1 MLLRLVEDADVVV
14 EGFRPGVMDRLGVG
28 YEALRERNPGIVF
41 CSITGY
47 GQTGPYTARS
57 GHDMNYLGLI
67 GMLDL
72 TGPAD
77 GAPVQS
83 AGQIAD
89 LGGGGLMAAYSIL
102 AALREAERTGRG
114 QAVDVSMADGALSW
128 LTMVA
133 GQYLADGRVPGR
145 GAESLTGG
153 IVCYR
158 PYACADGHVTL
169 GALEPK
175 FWAAWCAGVGRD
187 DLMDKAFDPPG
198 SDTHAEVERIF
209 AERTRDEWAAF
220 ADQHDCCLEP
230 VLDLGEALDSEL
242 VREREMVV
250 EVDQPGAQAPVRP
263 AGPPGQVLGHPGRR
277 HPARPG
283 AGRAH
288 RAGAGGPGLHARAGG
303 RAGVRGRG
311 RRAAGGRH
319 RQLPVMNRDG
329 LLKMSELAD
338 ASGVSAG
345 TIKHYL
351 REGLLGKGED
361 VVRTSRNMAYYPP
374 GFVERIRLIK
384 QLQEERFMPLQ
395 AIRRVLEDDP
405 DRARALVE
413 LEDRILD
420 RALAGDESRVSA
432 AQLSK
437 RLDIPRE
444 ALDRMVEIG
453 LLTPNSRGF
462 SPRDVQVVEAIGR
475 FRAGGYDEQI
485 GFTVYDTLRYK
496 RAMES
501 LVSEEVEV
509 VLERLAGELEP
520 DAVVDLLEAGL
531 EPLRDFIA
539 ALHSKLL
546 IEELQRQ
553 RGSR

>member
-1 MLLRLVEDADVVV
+1 
-14 EGFRPGVMDRLGVG
+14 
-28 YEALRERNPGIVF
+28 
-41 CSITGY
+41 
-47 GQTGPYTARS
+47 
-57 GHDMNYLGLI
+57 
-67 GMLDL
+67 
-72 TGPAD
+72 
-77 GAPVQS
+77 
-83 AGQIAD
+83 
-89 LGGGGLMAAYSIL
+89 
-102 AALREAERTGRG
+102 
-114 QAVDVSMADGALSW
+114 
-128 LTMVA
+128 
-133 GQYLADGRVPGR
+133 
-145 GAESLTGG
+145 
-153 IVCYR
+153 
-158 PYACADGHVTL
+158 
-169 GALEPK
+169 
-175 FWAAWCAGVGRD
+175 
-187 DLMDKAFDPPG
+187 
-198 SDTHAEVERIF
+198 
-209 AERTRDEWAAF
+209 
-220 ADQHDCCLEP
+220 
-230 VLDLGEALDSEL
+230 
-242 VREREMVV
+242 
-250 EVDQPGAQAPVRP
+250 
-263 AGPPGQVLGHPGRR
+263 
-277 HPARPG
+277 
-283 AGRAH
+283 
-288 RAGAGGPGLHARAGG
+288 
-303 RAGVRGRG
+303 
-311 RRAAGGRH
+311 
-319 RQLPVMNRDG
+319 
-329 LLKMSELAD
+329 
-338 ASGVSAG
+338 
-345 TIKHYL
+345 
-351 REGLLGKGED
+351 

-395 AIRRVLEDDP
+395 AIRRVLEEDP

-509 VLERLAGELEP
+509 VLDRLAGELEP

-531 EPLRDFIA
+531 EPLKDFIA